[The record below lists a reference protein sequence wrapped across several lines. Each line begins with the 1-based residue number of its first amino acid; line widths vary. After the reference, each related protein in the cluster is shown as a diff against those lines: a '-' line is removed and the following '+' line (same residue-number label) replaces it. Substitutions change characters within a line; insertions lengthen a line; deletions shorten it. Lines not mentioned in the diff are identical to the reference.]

1 MSTVLD
7 DMDSRPGSTTSLLRT
22 VIGLYLRDAG
32 GWMSSV
38 RLIELMQ
45 ALDVAPELTRTA
57 LTRLR
62 KKDVLVAEARD
73 GQPGYGLD
81 PRAEHMLERGDR
93 RIHTPRAMAP
103 DGQWC
108 LISFSVPES
117 ERGQRHQL
125 RRQLH
130 WIGCGMVSPGLWVC
144 PDYLR
149 EEATEILTA
158 LGLGERAVLFT
169 TARPHVTGELREVV
183 SSWWDLEALASLHR
197 EFIELN
203 ATVPAGTVA
212 PGPAAFA
219 AYVQLIDSWRMI
231 PYRDPGLPSDCL
243 PANWPGAAGAA
254 LFLRIRDTHAA
265 PSALFVL
272 GSD

>member
-22 VIGLYLRDAG
+22 VIGLYLRAAG
-32 GWMSSV
+32 GWMSSA

-45 ALDVAPELTRTA
+45 ALDVSPALTRTA
-57 LTRLR
+57 LSRLR
-62 KKDVLVAEARD
+62 KKDVLLAQVRD

-81 PRAEHMLERGDR
+81 PRAERMLERGDR
-93 RIHTPRAMAP
+93 RIHTPHSMAA
-103 DGQWC
+103 DDRWC

-144 PDYLR
+144 PENLR
-149 EEATEILTA
+149 AEATEILA
-158 LGLGERAVLFT
+158 SLGLAERAVLFT
-169 TARPHVTGELREVV
+169 TDRPHASGELRDVV
-183 SSWWDLEALASLHR
+183 SGWWDLEALAELHR
-197 EFIELN
+197 EFIEAN
-203 ATVPAGTVA
+203 AAVPTGPVE
-212 PGPAAFA
+212 PGPATFA

-231 PYRDPGLPSDCL
+231 PYLDPGLPADCL
-243 PANWPGAAGAA
+243 PENWPGAEGAA
-254 LFLRIRDTHAA
+254 LFLRVSETHAA
-265 PSALFVL
+265 PSARFVH
-272 GSD
+272 GSA